1 MYLQTVIDRH
11 RNREA
16 SAQELNYRNV
26 LFASKSK
33 EQDNA
38 SHNDNVKNSRQNDLR
53 TL

>member
-1 MYLQTVIDRH
+1 MYLQTVIETVKPQL
-11 RNREA
+11 RN
-16 SAQELNYRNV
+16 LTKGNV

-38 SHNDNVKNSRQNDLR
+38 SHNDNVKNSRQNDLP